1 MTNPYRIE
9 GPALLPLATWVP
21 ILDGD
26 PLAAAMYLDHYSS
39 ERSRRRRIER
49 GAMLTLGPGQ
59 KLVLSTP
66 CRRATFAWRVFI
78 DDTGET
84 GVNCAWFRNEGA
96 GVASD
101 LIRAADDIADRK
113 WPGERHY
120 TYVDP
125 ANVRGN
131 PPGNVF
137 LRAGWRYARDAEGN
151 PLKTGRGLLILE
163 RPAPA
168 IAEAA

>member
-1 MTNPYRIE
+1 VSE
-9 GPALLPLATWVP
+9 LLPLATWVP

-39 ERSRRRRIER
+39 ERSRSRRVAR
-49 GAMLTLGPGQ
+49 GTLLTLGPGQ
-59 KLVLSTP
+59 KLLLATP

-96 GVASD
+96 GIASD
-101 LIRAADDIADRK
+101 LIRAADRIADQR
-113 WPGERHY
+113 WRGERHY

-125 ANVRGN
+125 EKVKGN
-131 PPGNVF
+131 PPGNCF
-137 LRAGWRYARDAEGN
+137 LHAGWRYVLDENGE
-151 PLKTGRGLLILE
+151 PKTTGRGLLILE
-163 RPAPA
+163 RLAQPKRVL
-168 IAEAA
+168 AA